1 MKKILVRGPALSRSG
16 YGEQARFALRALKA
30 HQTEYDIYLINTG
43 WGATSWLTEDDE
55 ERTWID
61 SLLQK
66 TIAYSQTGGTFDIS
80 VQVTIP
86 AEFERLAPYNV
97 GYTAGIETTLMS
109 AQWLEK
115 TYVVDKLIVPSQH
128 SKGVIETSSWNGH
141 DKRTNQAF
149 KLTCIKPVDAIA
161 FPVKQIE
168 PEDINLDLDTD
179 FNFLTVAQWGPRK
192 NLEATIDWFVEEFKN
207 NPDVGLIVKTQLA
220 KNCLIDRKHTESRLK
235 RLLAK
240 HPDHECKVYLLH
252 GTLTE
257 GEMTSLYQDD
267 RVKAIVSTTHG
278 EGFGLPLFEAAYN
291 GLPVIATN
299 WSAHKDFLYAPVK
312 DKKSKKTKT
321 KALFS
326 KVDYTLENI
335 PPHAVWENVI
345 VAEAKWAVPKKG
357 SYKTCLGKVYANYGT
372 YKSSAKKLQAYLK
385 DEFSAENQY
394 KRFVDALGLPEQ
406 TEEIQVFT

>member
-16 YGEQARFALRALKA
+16 YGEQARFALRALNA
-30 HQTEYDIYLINTG
+30 HQAEYDIYLINTG

-55 ERTWID
+55 ERAWID

-109 AQWLEK
+109 APWLEK

-128 SKGVIETSSWNGH
+128 SKGVIETSSWDGQ
-141 DKRTNQAF
+141 DQRTNQAF
-149 KLTCIKPVDAIA
+149 KLTCIKPVDAVA

-168 PEDINLDLDTD
+168 PEDINLGLDTD

-192 NLEATIDWFVEEFKN
+192 NLEATIDWFVEEFQG
-207 NPDVGLIVKTQLA
+207 NPEVGLIVKTQLA
-220 KNCLIDRKHTESRLK
+220 KNCLIDRRHTETRLK

-240 HPDHECKVYLLH
+240 YPDHKCKVYLLH
-252 GTLTE
+252 GALTE

-267 RVKAIVSTTHG
+267 RIKAIVSTTHG

-299 WSAHKDFLYAPVK
+299 WSAHRDFLYAPVK
-312 DKKSKKTKT
+312 DKKSKKTKI

-326 KVDYTLENI
+326 KIDYTLENI

-372 YKSSAKKLQAYLK
+372 YKSSAKKLQTYLK

-406 TEEIQVFT
+406 AEEVQVFT